1 MTISEYT
8 RKYKERLDSLDNVIT
23 KELANRQYDL
33 LDLQKDQL
41 LFGRDR
47 QGDILTP
54 TYTDDPYF
62 KSRKQAEYYRD
73 KKRKLQGAHDAKI
86 KNKKLYPKKGD
97 NTPNLIVTGT
107 LFHDTITL
115 SVGGDRVIINSGG
128 VGSDIERK
136 YGDVLGMSPESKVI
150 IWNKYLRKAIL
161 RRMKNV

>member
-8 RKYKERLDSLDNVIT
+8 RKYKERLDSLGDVIS
-23 KELANRQYDL
+23 KELSNRQYDL

-73 KKRKLQGAHDAKI
+73 KKRKLQGAHDAMI

>member
-8 RKYKERLDSLDNVIT
+8 KKYKERLDSLDEVIS
-23 KELANRQYDL
+23 KELAKRQYDL

-41 LFGRDR
+41 LYGRDR
-47 QGDILTP
+47 LGEILTP
-54 TYTDDPYF
+54 TYTEDPYF
-62 KSRKQAEYYRD
+62 KSRKQAEFYRD
-73 KKRKLQGAHDAKI
+73 KKRKLQGEHDAKI

-107 LFHDTITL
+107 LFHDTIRL

-136 YGDVLGMSPESKVI
+136 YGDVLGMSPESKVV

>member
-8 RKYKERLDSLDNVIT
+8 RKYKERLDSLGDVIS
-23 KELANRQYDL
+23 KELSNRQYDL

-62 KSRKQAEYYRD
+62 KTRKQAEYYRD
-73 KKRKLQGAHDAKI
+73 KKRKLQGAHDAMI